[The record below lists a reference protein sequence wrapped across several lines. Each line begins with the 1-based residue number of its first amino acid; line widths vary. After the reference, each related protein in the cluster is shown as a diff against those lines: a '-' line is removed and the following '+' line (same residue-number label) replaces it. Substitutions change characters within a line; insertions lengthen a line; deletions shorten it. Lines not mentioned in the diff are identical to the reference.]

1 MNNFGTDQ
9 KALYSFNVNTNFS
22 ATQNIKREKTQANS
36 IHPMYNLKPPGGEY
50 KTLNNNNNISNSYF
64 SLSELY

>member
-9 KALYSFNVNTNFS
+9 KALYSFYLNTNFS
-22 ATQNIKREKTQANS
+22 ATQYIKREKTQANS
-36 IHPMYNLKPPGGEY
+36 IYPMYNLKPPGGEY
-50 KTLNNNNNISNSYF
+50 KTLNNNNISNSYF